1 MFHKTVRLKWS
12 IVLDHDETIAM
23 NHIPLVKTAFQLIF
37 LMLRTCYWEGAHIL
51 LSSNKDILSRK
62 EEIQRKL
69 RSYRDVNPGP
79 LDPYSKAMPLKP
91 ALNGSFAFRNLL
103 KKTKS

>member
-37 LMLRTCYWEGAHIL
+37 LMLRTCYWEGVNIL
-51 LSSNKDILSRK
+51 FSSK
-62 EEIQRKL
+62 QC
-69 RSYRDVNPGP
+69 
-79 LDPYSKAMPLKP
+79 YSK
-91 ALNGSFAFRNLL
+91 SEIRNQ
-103 KKTKS
+103 KKIKIL